1 MTKKLI
7 IAEKPS
13 VAADIA
19 KALGSCT
26 KEADYYENNDYV
38 ISSAVGHLLEIHA
51 ESYDVKRGKWS
62 LNNLPVI
69 PIEFELKPIV
79 KTESRLKVLLRLLK
93 RKDVSGVVNACDAG
107 REGELIFKLIMQYA
121 KSNKPIERLWLQS
134 MTPQAIKQGFDA
146 LKSDTSMQGL
156 TDAARCRSEADWLVG
171 INGTRAMT
179 AFNSKDGGFF
189 LTTVG
194 RVQTPTLSIVVEREE
209 KRKKFVAKLYWEIT
223 ATFMTHGKTYEGKW
237 YDMHFTKAQHEHD
250 RESRLFDYEK
260 AHAIYTDCQKYKPSA
275 QDETKPSQQNAPSLF
290 DLTTLQ
296 RESNARFGLSA
307 KNTLAVA
314 QALYE
319 KHKAIT
325 YPRTD
330 SRYLPQDYIATVT
343 QTLNALGQQDNY
355 TALIKTALAGVKPNK
370 RIFDNTKVS
379 DHFAI
384 IPTTQIPKNLS
395 EIEQKIYDL
404 ITRRFIAIFYP
415 AAEYLVTTRT
425 TLLGDNA
432 FKTEG
437 KVLKILGWLT
447 VYNRTQQEDSLCE
460 LYPND
465 LHLHTLE
472 MIEQTTNPPPRYN
485 EATLLSSMESA
496 GKLIEDEELR
506 QAMHNKGLG
515 TPATRAS
522 IIEGLITE
530 KYIVRDG
537 KELIPTA
544 KAFQLSNLLRG
555 LGIHELVK
563 PELTG
568 EWEYKLSQIEQN
580 KYSRQHFMQEIVSMT
595 THMVNL
601 AKEYAS
607 DTVPGDYICIAKAC
621 PDCGSDI
628 QENYRRFACVNC
640 TFSFTKTPAGRQLEV
655 EEVHDLLTK
664 REIGPLQGFRS
675 KQGRPFASILKLAKD
690 GENENQ
696 PTKLQFDF
704 GQNQN
709 DDENISFEDKEY
721 LGVCPNCAS
730 RVFDYGIKYVCEHAL
745 GKEKTCTF
753 SVSKVILQQE
763 INTSELLNILNLGR
777 TSLLNAFKSTRTGR
791 GFKAYL
797 VFNQGKIGFEFE
809 QKAASSKTK
818 ASTNKIAKTES
829 KVTTQNT
836 VQAAKTAKAAPKKN
850 TKTNAKDTDTI
861 GIKKVAKAKISKEKA
876 TSKPKIT
883 KAKATKVK

>member
-19 KALGSCT
+19 KALGGCT
-26 KEADYYENNDYV
+26 KETDFYENDHYV

-62 LNNLPVI
+62 LNNLPII
-69 PIEFELKPIV
+69 PPEFELKPVV
-79 KTESRLKVLLRLLK
+79 KTESRLKILLKLLK
-93 RKDVSGVVNACDAG
+93 RKDVEGVINACDAG
-107 REGELIFKLIMQYA
+107 REGELIFKLIIQYS
-121 KSNKPIERLWLQS
+121 KIKKPIQRLWLQS
-134 MTPQAIKQGFDA
+134 MTPQAIKQGFDT
-146 LKSDTSMQGL
+146 LKPDESMQGL

-209 KRKKFVAKLYWEIT
+209 KRKKFVAKLYWEIV
-223 ATFMTHGKTYEGKW
+223 ATFMTHGQTYEGKW
-237 YDMHFTKAQHEHD
+237 FDANFTKAQHEHD
-250 RESRLFDYEK
+250 RDSRLFDYEK
-260 AHAIYTDCQKYKPSA
+260 ASDIYTDCQQYKPRA

-319 KHKAIT
+319 KHKVIT

-330 SRYLPQDYIATVT
+330 SRYLPQDYIPTVN
-343 QTLNALGQQDNY
+343 QTLGALHQQDAY
-355 TALIKTALAGVKPNK
+355 AGLTKVALNGVKPNK
-370 RIFDNTKVS
+370 RIFDDAKIS

-395 EIEQKIYDL
+395 EIEHKIYDL
-404 ITRRFIAIFYP
+404 IARRFIAIFYP
-415 AAEYLVTTRT
+415 AAEYLITTRIT
-425 TLLGDNA
+425 FLNDHA

-437 KVLKILGWLT
+437 KVLKIPGWLS
-447 VYNRTQQEDSLCE
+447 VYNRIQQEDSLCE
-460 LYPND
+460 LYNND

-472 MIEQTTNPPPRYN
+472 MIEQITNPPPRYN
-485 EATLLSSMESA
+485 EATLLSGMESA

-506 QAMHNKGLG
+506 QAMQNKGLG

-530 KYIVRDG
+530 KYIIRDG
-537 KELIPTA
+537 KELVPTA
-544 KAFQLSNLLRG
+544 KAFQLFNLLRG

-580 KYSRQHFMQEIVSMT
+580 KYSRQNFMQEIVKMT
-595 THMVNL
+595 TQMVNL

-607 DTVPGDYICIAKAC
+607 ETVPGDYICIAKAC

-628 QENYRRFACVNC
+628 QENYRRFACINC

-655 EEVHDLLTK
+655 EEVHDLLAK
-664 REIGPLQGFRS
+664 KEIGPLQGFRS
-675 KQGRPFASILKLAKD
+675 KQGRPFASILKLAIDETTEIK
-690 GENENQ
+690 Q
-696 PTKLQFDF
+696 TKLQFDF

-709 DDENISFEDKEY
+709 DEEDVSFEDKEY
-721 LGVCPNCAS
+721 LGNCPNCSS
-730 RVFDYGIKYVCEHAL
+730 RVFDYGIKYVCEHAI
-745 GKEKTCTF
+745 GKQKSCTF
-753 SVSKVILQQE
+753 SVSKVILQQD
-763 INTSELLNILNLGR
+763 IHKSELLNILHSGR
-777 TSLLNAFKSTRTGR
+777 TSLLSAFKSARTGR

-797 VFNQGKIGFEFE
+797 VLNDGKIGFEFE
-809 QKAASSKTK
+809 KKAAGIIKNTAKSKDKTK
-818 ASTNKIAKTES
+818 TQTQEKIQTKEEPKNIQSANAINKKNAKSTEKLS
-829 KVTTQNT
+829 KVNKTN
-836 VQAAKTAKAAPKKN
+836 VKTA
-850 TKTNAKDTDTI
+850 T
-861 GIKKVAKAKISKEKA
+861 KKVTKEKKK
-876 TSKPKIT
+876 TQ
-883 KAKATKVK
+883 